1 MTMTFVTTD
10 CPGCG
15 EAEIPLDSVTLRVCE
30 DDDSTRCAIQ
40 CTHCGSRFD
49 KAVDDGMSV
58 LLVTFGVQVENW
70 SRPAEVDER
79 PLHHAPISYEELE
92 AFADALAAAD
102 DVMPLVLDAG

>member
-1 MTMTFVTTD
+1 MTFVTTD

-15 EAEIPLDSVTLRVCE
+15 EAEIPLESVTLRVCD
-30 DDDSTRCAIQ
+30 DDDSVRCAIR
-40 CTHCGSRFD
+40 CTHCGSRFS
-49 KAVDDGMSV
+49 KSVDDGMSV
-58 LLVTFGVQVENW
+58 LLVTFGVTVENW

-102 DVMPLVLDAG
+102 DVMPFVLDAG